1 MLSSLALNFL
11 IHAIWLVEWWSELGL
26 VGPSEVALARYHG
39 SLAVLA
45 SPELE
50 AICTIPYL
58 RVDIPHKMKGQAFLL
73 SWYRE
78 TESLQKVILRI
89 SLA

>member
-1 MLSSLALNFL
+1 MD
-11 IHAIWLVEWWSELGL
+11 L
-26 VGPSEVALARYHG
+26 VGPSEVALARHHG
-39 SLAVLA
+39 SLAILA

-58 RVDIPHKMKGQAFLL
+58 RIDIPLKMKGQAFLL

-78 TESLQKVILRI
+78 TEPLQKMILRM
-89 SLA
+89 SLAYIVKAHYSIPVDIY